1 MTVKTKGTTTGKK
14 AATPKPVTKK
24 KANSASKQT
33 AKTAKKKK
41 TTTAVRKQAASQK
54 KTTAKKK
61 TNSTQ
66 TESNT
71 EKKKKATSERKQA
84 AKPAKK
90 KKATKA
96 SKQTAK
102 QAAKKKVST
111 GKSQETTAAKA
122 PKKKPKGPPNKA
134 EFDPDHYRFTN
145 PFLNE
150 LFKLHQDK
158 ESIIQQFSYNRLEK
172 TKVKLLDLSS
182 KQLQI
187 LDHKLGLAE
196 MDWDKLVYTDEG
208 KDVVIRRLFGEKAK
222 LNKEQKELINH
233 ILVYLKTFYL
243 SVKEEKNDI
252 QNSDTE
258 ELTRKHSKEEAYLLR
273 LNTYISQQINLDEEE
288 LIDQYEFKSKNIPVT
303 ARVVRRMD
311 EFISIY
317 DVNIASLT
325 KQTEYFLEKIR
336 RELINKVKLGMA
348 DITDIKKNELAER
361 KFSETIVSLISKYFP
376 DMDDETQSFLT
387 TYLIQKSLGLGKI
400 ELLMGDSHIEEIAI
414 NSAKEPIWIFH
425 KKHGWLK
432 TTIHLENEDQVRHYA
447 MTLGRKV
454 GRSLSVLEPLLD
466 ASFNKGDRV
475 NATLTPISHQG
486 NTITIRKASSKPWTI
501 TDLIRSKTISPHS
514 AALIWLGMQYEL
526 SALIAGGTAS
536 GKTSMLN
543 SLAGLFPIN
552 QRIISIEDTKEIQL
566 PKYLH
571 WVPMLTR
578 PPNNENKG
586 AVTMLDLVVN
596 SLRQRPDRILVGEI
610 RRKKEAEVLFEA
622 MHTGHSVYAT
632 IHANTAE
639 EVITRLTNPP
649 IDIPKAMI
657 PALSIILVQ
666 YRNRRSGLR
675 RTFQFAEVTPKGEA
689 KVLHQ
694 YDAQKD
700 NQIEVNKSQML
711 MNTIQLFTG
720 LSQKEIMEDINDKI
734 RILKW
739 LQYHNINDVDKVGKA
754 IGEYYTNPHNF
765 FKYVNRNIPFE

>member
-1 MTVKTKGTTTGKK
+1 MAAKTGNKTVKSTKKTDTGKNIKKKSKKKVSAGKAKNTTKKDTGKK
-14 AATPKPVTKK
+14 KSKKSTKLESKNTKKESKSAKETTKK
-24 KANSASKQT
+24 KA
-33 AKTAKKKK
+33 
-41 TTTAVRKQAASQK
+41 
-54 KTTAKKK
+54 
-61 TNSTQ
+61 
-66 TESNT
+66 
-71 EKKKKATSERKQA
+71 
-84 AKPAKK
+84 
-90 KKATKA
+90 
-96 SKQTAK
+96 
-102 QAAKKKVST
+102 KV
-111 GKSQETTAAKA
+111 
-122 PKKKPKGPPNKA
+122 PKGPANKA
-134 EFDPDHYRFTN
+134 EFQPEHYKFTN
-145 PFLNE
+145 PFLNK
-150 LFKLHQDK
+150 LFKLHQEK
-158 ESIIQQFSYNRLEK
+158 EKIIQQFIYNRLDK
-172 TKVKLLDLSS
+172 NKNKLLDISS
-182 KQLQI
+182 KQLHV
-187 LDHKLGLAE
+187 LDHELGLIDY
-196 MDWDKLVYTDEG
+196 DWDKLVYTDEG
-208 KDVVIRRLFGEKAK
+208 KDVILQKLFGEKELTEEK
-222 LNKEQKELINH
+222 KKLINH
-233 ILVYLKTFYL
+233 ILIYLKTYYL
-243 SVKEEKNDI
+243 SIREEENDVK
-252 QNSDTE
+252 NSDSE
-258 ELTRKHSKEEAYLLR
+258 KLQRRHSKEEAYLLR
-273 LNTYISQQINLDEEE
+273 LNTFISKQVDLDEEE
-288 LIDQYEFKSKNIPVT
+288 VIDEYEFKSKNIPVT
-303 ARVVRRMD
+303 ARIVKRYED
-311 EFISIY
+311 FISIY

-336 RELINKVKLGMA
+336 RELINKVKLGIA
-348 DITDIKKNELAER
+348 DITDIKKNELAEK
-361 KFSETIVSLISKYFP
+361 KFSETIVNLISKYFP

-400 ELLMGDSHIEEIAI
+400 ELLMGDSNIEEIAI

-432 TTIHLENEDQVRHYA
+432 TTIELDDEEQVRHYA

-475 NATLTPISHQG
+475 NATLNPISIRG

-501 TDLIRSKTISPHS
+501 TDLIRSKTISPET
-514 AALIWLGMQYEL
+514 AALVWLGMQYEL
-526 SALIAGGTAS
+526 SAIIAGGTAS

-578 PPNNENKG
+578 PPNSENKG
-586 AVTMLDLVVN
+586 AVSMLDLVVN

-649 IDIPKAMI
+649 IDLPKTML

-666 YRNRRSGLR
+666 YRNRRSGMR
-675 RTFQFAEVTPKGEA
+675 RTFQFAEVGPDGEA

-694 YDAQKD
+694 YDAKKD
-700 NQIEVNKSQML
+700 NQIELNKSKTF

-720 LSQKEIMEDINDKI
+720 LSQKEIKEDIDDKV

-739 LQYHNINDVDKVGKA
+739 LQYHNINDVDSVGKA

-765 FKYVNRNIPFE
+765 FRYVNRNIPFE

>member
-1 MTVKTKGTTTGKK
+1 MASKTGNKTVKSTKKSTKKENTGKSTKPGNAGKDIKGEKSIKASTGKTKKEITGKTKGSGKK
-14 AATPKPVTKK
+14 SIKK
-24 KANSASKQT
+24 SK
-33 AKTAKKKK
+33 
-41 TTTAVRKQAASQK
+41 
-54 KTTAKKK
+54 
-61 TNSTQ
+61 
-66 TESNT
+66 
-71 EKKKKATSERKQA
+71 
-84 AKPAKK
+84 
-90 KKATKA
+90 
-96 SKQTAK
+96 
-102 QAAKKKVST
+102 ST
-111 GKSQETTAAKA
+111 GKTKKEIAGKSKA
-122 PKKKPKGPPNKA
+122 SESKGKTSATKDSKISKKSKGPANKA
-134 EFDPDHYRFTN
+134 QFQPEHYKFTN
-145 PFLNE
+145 PFLSE
-150 LFKLHQDK
+150 LFKLHQEK
-158 ESIIQQFSYNRLEK
+158 EKVIQQFIYSRLDK
-172 TKVKLLDLSS
+172 NKNKLLDISA
-182 KQLQI
+182 KQLQV
-187 LDHKLGLAE
+187 LDHKLGLVDY
-196 MDWDKLVYTDEG
+196 DWDKLVYTDEG
-208 KDVVIRRLFGEKAK
+208 KDVILQRLFGEKELTEEK
-222 LNKEQKELINH
+222 KKLINH
-233 ILVYLKTFYL
+233 ILIYLKTYYL
-243 SVKEEKNDI
+243 SIREEEDDI
-252 QNSDTE
+252 KNSDSE
-258 ELTRKHSKEEAYLLR
+258 ELQRRHSKEEAYLLR
-273 LNTYISQQINLDEEE
+273 LNTFISKQVDLDEEE
-288 LIDQYEFKSKNIPVT
+288 VIDEYEFKSKNIPVT
-303 ARVVRRMD
+303 ARIVQRYED
-311 EFISIY
+311 FISIY

-336 RELINKVKLGMA
+336 RELINKVKLGIA
-348 DITDIKKNELAER
+348 DITDIKKNELAEK
-361 KFSETIVSLISKYFP
+361 KFSETIVNLISKYFP

-400 ELLMGDSHIEEIAI
+400 ELLMGDSNIEEIAI

-432 TTIHLENEDQVRHYA
+432 TTIELDNEEQVRHYA

-475 NATLTPISHQG
+475 NATLNPISIRG

-501 TDLIRSKTISPHS
+501 TDLIRSKTISPHT
-514 AALIWLGMQYEL
+514 AALVWLGMQYEL
-526 SALIAGGTAS
+526 SAIIAGGTAS

-649 IDIPKAMI
+649 IDLPKTML

-666 YRNRRSGLR
+666 YRNRRSGMR
-675 RTFQFAEVTPKGEA
+675 RTFQFAEVGPDGDA

-694 YDAQKD
+694 YDAKKD
-700 NQIEVNKSQML
+700 NQIELNKSKTFL
-711 MNTIQLFTG
+711 NTIQLFTG
-720 LSQKEIMEDINDKI
+720 LSQKEIMEDINDKV

-765 FKYVNRNIPFE
+765 FRYVNRNIPFE